1 MPLLERDDQL
11 RAATA
16 YLADAAEGHGRVLF
30 VAGEAGVGK
39 TTFVAEVVAATGGA
53 ARVAVGRCDGSA
65 TPAPLGP
72 LAEMLPALPDGVWPP
87 GASRYEVFTAVTAAL
102 AEPPPYLLVIEDA
115 HWADEATLDLIRHLA
130 RRVHDRRALVLVTY
144 RPEDTPAGHPLRL
157 LLGDAATAA
166 GTRRMVLA
174 PLSLAA
180 VRMLAGAAGP
190 DAARLYE
197 VTGGNPFFVT
207 EVLAAGGSDVPATV
221 RDAVVARVARL
232 SPPARHALDAVA
244 LAGAWAELSL
254 LEDVLGDGFGALD
267 ESLEHGVLR
276 VADDGDV
283 TFRHEL
289 ARLAVADQVPP
300 ARRLSLHRRLLAVLR
315 SWAAAGVE
323 VDPARLAHHAEAAG
337 DSDGV
342 RAYAPEAAA
351 RAAALGA
358 HREAVQQYRR
368 ALRHADPL
376 PDAQRAELL
385 RLLGYECYLT
395 DLIEDALL
403 AETEALRIWAALG
416 DTVRVGDT
424 HRFLSRLNWFVGR
437 NEHAEWH
444 AEQATAALAGTDSV
458 ELAMAQSN
466 AAQLRMLASDLAGTR
481 EWADQALALLDRL
494 PAGPREDEVRVHVLN
509 NLGTAELQAGD
520 AELGHRMLVES
531 LDRARAGDLHEHAA
545 RAYCNLAS
553 IAVSRHRHAEAA
565 AVIADGL
572 AYCDERDLDSWGLYL
587 RGWQSELLLNRGEL
601 RQAESCGAEVLRHG
615 DIAPISMIVPLTV
628 VARARARTG
637 VGDWREPLDRAAAL
651 AAGTGE
657 LQRLGPVAATRS
669 EVLWLAGD
677 DDGARAT
684 AAEVLRAVGPVGD
697 PWRLGLVAVWL
708 APAAPDSGG
717 SDSGGSGSGGSG
729 SGGSGSAS
737 RRPGSGSGPDGSG
750 RSGSAGLVPAGLVGP
765 YGTETAGRWQDAA
778 EGWERLGSPYERA
791 LALVR
796 GGERDRL
803 TEAVSILDGIGA
815 TAAAARVRGLLRAR
829 GWSAPRGPRSSTV
842 SHPSG
847 LTVREAEVLALVSE
861 GLTDAAIAARLV
873 LSRRTVEHHVASI
886 LAKLGVASRQ
896 EAAATRRG

>member
-1 MPLLERDDQL
+1 VPLLERDDQL
-11 RAATA
+11 GAAA
-16 YLADAAEGHGRVLF
+16 GYLADAADGHGRVLF

-39 TTFVAEVVAATGGA
+39 TTFVTAVIAAAGDE

-72 LAEMLPALPDGVWPP
+72 LAEMLPALPEGLWPP
-87 GASRYEVFTAVTAAL
+87 GASRYAVFTALTAAL
-102 AEPPPYLLVIEDA
+102 AEPRPAAPYLLVVEDA

-144 RPEDTPAGHPLRL
+144 RPEDTTAGHPLRL

-166 GTRRMVLA
+166 GTRRMVLP

-180 VRMLAGAAGP
+180 VRALASTADAP
-190 DAARLYE
+190 DAARLHE
-197 VTGGNPFFVT
+197 VTGGNSFFVT

-267 ESLEHGVLR
+267 EPLEHGVLR
-276 VADDGDV
+276 VDDGDV

-315 SWAAAGVE
+315 SWAAAGAE
-323 VDPARLAHHAEAAG
+323 MDPARLAHHAEAAG
-337 DSDGV
+337 DSEGV

-385 RLLGYECYLT
+385 RLVGYECYLT
-395 DLIEDALL
+395 DLIDDALV
-403 AETEALRIWAALG
+403 AETEALRIWAELG

-444 AEQATAALAGTDSV
+444 AAQATAALAGTGSV

-466 AAQLRMLASDLAGTR
+466 AAQLRMLGSDTAGTR
-481 EWADQALALLDRL
+481 EWAGRALDLLDRL
-494 PAGPREDEVRVHVLN
+494 PPGPREDEVRVHVLN
-509 NLGTAELQAGD
+509 NLGTAELLAGD
-520 AELGHRMLVES
+520 PEVGMRMLTES

-565 AVIADGL
+565 AAITDGL
-572 AYCDERDLDSWGLYL
+572 AYCSERDLDSWGLYL
-587 RGWQSELLLNRGEL
+587 EGWQSELLLHRGEL
-601 RQAESCGAEVLRHG
+601 RQAETCGAAVLRHR
-615 DIAPISMIVPLTV
+615 DIAPVSMIVPLTV

-637 VGDWREPLDRAAAL
+637 GGDWREPLDRAAAV

-669 EVLWLAGD
+669 EALWLAGD
-677 DDGARAT
+677 DGAARA
-684 AAEVLRAVGPVGD
+684 AATEVLRVVGPVSD
-697 PWRLGLVAVWL
+697 PWRLGLVVSWL
-708 APAAPDSGG
+708 APGPVG
-717 SDSGGSGSGGSG
+717 SDP
-729 SGGSGSAS
+729 A
-737 RRPGSGSGPDGSG
+737 PAGPVAD
-750 RSGSAGLVPAGLVGP
+750 GLVGP
-765 YGTETAGRWQDAA
+765 YALEAAGRWGEAA
-778 EGWERLGSPYERA
+778 QEWDRLGSPYERA

-796 GGERDRL
+796 GGERAGL
-803 TEAVSILDGIGA
+803 TEAVQILDGIGA
-815 TAAAARVRGLLRAR
+815 AAAAARVRGLLRVR
-829 GWSAPRGPRSSTV
+829 GWPAPRGPRSSTV
-842 SHPSG
+842 SDPSG

-861 GLTDAAIAARLV
+861 GLTDSAIAARLV

-896 EAAATRRG
+896 EAAATRRR

>member
-11 RAATA
+11 RAAA
-16 YLADAAEGHGRVLF
+16 GYLADAAAGHGRVLF

-39 TTFVAEVVAATGGA
+39 TTFVSAVVAAAGA
-53 ARVAVGRCDGSA
+53 TARVALGRCDGSA

-102 AEPPPYLLVIEDA
+102 AEPPPAPPYLLVVEDA

-144 RPEDTPAGHPLRL
+144 RPEDATAGHPLRL

-166 GTRRMVLA
+166 GTRRMALA

-180 VRMLAGAAGP
+180 VRALASTADAP
-190 DAARLYE
+190 DAARLHE

-254 LEDVLGDGFGALD
+254 LEDVLSDGFGALD
-267 ESLEHGVLR
+267 EPLEHGVLR
-276 VADDGDV
+276 VDDGDV

-289 ARLAVADQVPP
+289 SRLAVADQVPP

-315 SWAAAGVE
+315 SWAAAGVP

-358 HREAVQQYRR
+358 HREALQQYRR

-403 AETEALRIWAALG
+403 AETEALRIWAALD

-437 NEHAEWH
+437 NEQAEWH
-444 AEQATAALAGTDSV
+444 AARATAVLAGTGSV

-481 EWADQALALLDRL
+481 EWAGQALALLDRL
-494 PAGPREDEVRVHVLN
+494 PAGPRENEVRVHVLN
-509 NLGTAELQAGD
+509 NLGTAELQTGD
-520 AELGHRMLVES
+520 AEAGKRMLVES

-545 RAYCNLAS
+545 RAYSNLAS

-565 AVIADGL
+565 AAITDGL

-587 RGWQSELLLNRGEL
+587 RGWQSELLLHRGEL
-601 RQAESCGAEVLRHG
+601 RPAETCGAEVLRHP
-615 DIAPISMIVPLTV
+615 DVAPISMIIPLTV

-669 EVLWLAGD
+669 EVAWLAGD
-677 DDGARAT
+677 DAAARAA
-684 AAEVLRAVGPVGD
+684 AAEVLRTVGPAGD
-697 PWRLGLVAVWL
+697 PWRLGMVASWL
-708 APAAPDSGG
+708 AREAAG
-717 SDSGGSGSGGSG
+717 SDP
-729 SGGSGSAS
+729 
-737 RRPGSGSGPDGSG
+737 PGLAPEAVDPDP
-750 RSGSAGLVPAGLVGP
+750 AGLVPGGLVGP
-765 YGTETAGRWQDAA
+765 YALETAGRWLDAA
-778 EGWERLGSPYERA
+778 AEWDRLGSPYERA

-796 GGERDRL
+796 GGERAGL
-803 TEAVSILDGIGA
+803 TEAVLVLDGIGA
-815 TAAAARVRGLLRAR
+815 GAAAARVRGLLRAR
-829 GWSAPRGPRSSTV
+829 GWSPPRGPRSSTV

-861 GLTDAAIAARLV
+861 GLTDSAIAARLV

-896 EAAATRRG
+896 EAAATRRR

>member
-1 MPLLERDDQL
+1 
-11 RAATA
+11 
-16 YLADAAEGHGRVLF
+16 V
-30 VAGEAGVGK
+30 
-39 TTFVAEVVAATGGA
+39 
-53 ARVAVGRCDGSA
+53 
-65 TPAPLGP
+65 
-72 LAEMLPALPDGVWPP
+72 
-87 GASRYEVFTAVTAAL
+87 
-102 AEPPPYLLVIEDA
+102 
-115 HWADEATLDLIRHLA
+115 
-130 RRVHDRRALVLVTY
+130 
-144 RPEDTPAGHPLRL
+144 
-157 LLGDAATAA
+157 
-166 GTRRMVLA
+166 
-174 PLSLAA
+174 
-180 VRMLAGAAGP
+180 
-190 DAARLYE
+190 
-197 VTGGNPFFVT
+197 
-207 EVLAAGGSDVPATV
+207 
-221 RDAVVARVARL
+221 
-232 SPPARHALDAVA
+232 
-244 LAGAWAELSL
+244 
-254 LEDVLGDGFGALD
+254 
-267 ESLEHGVLR
+267 
-276 VADDGDV
+276 DDGDV

-395 DLIEDALL
+395 DRIEDALV
-403 AETEALRIWAALG
+403 AETEALRIWAALD

-437 NEHAEWH
+437 NEQADWH
-444 AEQATAALAGTDSV
+444 AEQATAALAGTGSV

-466 AAQLRMLASDLAGTR
+466 TAQLRMLASDLAGTR
-481 EWADQALALLDRL
+481 EWAGRTLELLDRL

-520 AELGHRMLVES
+520 TAVGKRMLVES

-553 IAVSRHRHAEAA
+553 IAVNRHQHAEAGA
-565 AVIADGL
+565 AITDGL
-572 AYCDERDLDSWGLYL
+572 AYCGERDLDSWALYL
-587 RGWQSELLLNRGEL
+587 RGWQSELLLHRGEL
-601 RQAESCGAEVLRHG
+601 RQAENCGAEVLRHG
-615 DIAPISMIVPLTV
+615 DVAPVSMIVPLTV
-628 VARARARTG
+628 IARARARTG
-637 VGDWREPLDRAAAL
+637 GDWREPLDRAAAL

-669 EVLWLAGD
+669 EVLWLGGD
-677 DDGARAT
+677 DAAARAA
-684 AAEVLRAVGPVGD
+684 AAEVLRGVGPVAD
-697 PWRLGLVAVWL
+697 PWRVGPLASWL
-708 APAAPDSGG
+708 APRPAGADPTEPVPD
-717 SDSGGSGSGGSG
+717 
-729 SGGSGSAS
+729 
-737 RRPGSGSGPDGSG
+737 
-750 RSGSAGLVPAGLVGP
+750 GLVPP
-765 YGTETAGRWQDAA
+765 YALETAGRWQDAA
-778 EGWERLGSPYERA
+778 DAWERLGSPYERA

-796 GGERDRL
+796 GGERAGL
-803 TEAVSILDGIGA
+803 TEAVLILDGIGA

-829 GWSAPRGPRSSTV
+829 GWPAPRGPRSSTV
-842 SHPSG
+842 NHPSG

-861 GLTDAAIAARLV
+861 GLTDSAIAARLV

-896 EAAATRRG
+896 EAAATRCR

>member
-11 RAATA
+11 RAAEG
-16 YLADAAEGHGRVLF
+16 YLADAAAGHGRVLF
-30 VAGEAGVGK
+30 LAGEAGVGK
-39 TTFVAEVVAATGGA
+39 TTFVTAVVAAAGAA

-72 LAEMLPALPDGVWPP
+72 LAEMLPALPARVWPP
-87 GASRYEVFTAVTAAL
+87 GASRYEVFSAVTTAL
-102 AEPPPYLLVIEDA
+102 AEPPPAAPYLLVVEDA

-144 RPEDTPAGHPLRL
+144 RPEDATAGHPLRL

-180 VRMLAGAAGP
+180 VRAMASTADAP
-190 DAARLYE
+190 DAARLHE

-254 LEDVLGDGFGALD
+254 LEDVLSDGFGALD
-267 ESLEHGVLR
+267 EPLEHGVLR
-276 VADDGDV
+276 VDDGDV
-283 TFRHEL
+283 RFRHEL
-289 ARLAVADQVPP
+289 SRLAVADQVPP

-358 HREAVQQYRR
+358 HREALQQYRR

-403 AETEALRIWAALG
+403 AETEALRIWAALD

-437 NEHAEWH
+437 NEQADWH
-444 AEQATAALAGTDSV
+444 AARATAVLAGTGSV

-481 EWADQALALLDRL
+481 EWAGQALALLDRL

-509 NLGTAELQAGD
+509 NLGTAELQSGD
-520 AELGHRMLVES
+520 AEAGRRMLVES

-545 RAYCNLAS
+545 RAYSNLAS

-565 AVIADGL
+565 AAITDGL

-587 RGWQSELLLNRGEL
+587 RGWQSELLLHRGEL
-601 RQAESCGAEVLRHG
+601 RPAEACGAEVLRHP
-615 DIAPISMIVPLTV
+615 DVAPISMIVPLTV

-669 EVLWLAGD
+669 EVAWLAGD
-677 DDGARAT
+677 DAAARAV
-684 AAEVLRAVGPVGD
+684 AAEVLRTVGPVGD
-697 PWRLGLVAVWL
+697 PWRLGLVASWLGPEPAGSDPDGL
-708 APAAPDSGG
+708 APG
-717 SDSGGSGSGGSG
+717 
-729 SGGSGSAS
+729 
-737 RRPGSGSGPDGSG
+737 
-750 RSGSAGLVPAGLVGP
+750 GLVGP
-765 YGTETAGRWQDAA
+765 YALETAGRWLDAA
-778 EGWERLGSPYERA
+778 AEWDRLGSPYERA

-796 GGERDRL
+796 GGERAGL
-803 TEAVSILDGIGA
+803 TEAVLVLDGIGA
-815 TAAAARVRGLLRAR
+815 AAAAARVRGLLRAR
-829 GWSAPRGPRSSTV
+829 GWSPPRGPRSSTV
-842 SHPSG
+842 SHPNG
-847 LTVREAEVLALVSE
+847 QTVREAEVLALVSE
-861 GLTDAAIAARLV
+861 GLTDSAIAARLV

-896 EAAATRRG
+896 EAAATRRR